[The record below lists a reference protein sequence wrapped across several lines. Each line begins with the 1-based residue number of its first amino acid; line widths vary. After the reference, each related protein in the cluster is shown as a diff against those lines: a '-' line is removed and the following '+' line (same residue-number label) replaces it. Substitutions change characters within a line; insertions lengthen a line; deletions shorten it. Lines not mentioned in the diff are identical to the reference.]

1 MTEAARPQFFH
12 RVEPVFLRRPLRT
25 ASGLPEFLREGGDVL
40 MPESG
45 GAMADRSCLSLPMS
59 FFGMLQG
66 LPRMFLSRQVILFSV
81 LLTHTVGVRGL
92 VV

>member
-1 MTEAARPQFFH
+1 
-12 RVEPVFLRRPLRT
+12 
-25 ASGLPEFLREGGDVL
+25 
-40 MPESG
+40 
-45 GAMADRSCLSLPMS
+45 MS
-59 FFGMLQG
+59 FFGVLQG